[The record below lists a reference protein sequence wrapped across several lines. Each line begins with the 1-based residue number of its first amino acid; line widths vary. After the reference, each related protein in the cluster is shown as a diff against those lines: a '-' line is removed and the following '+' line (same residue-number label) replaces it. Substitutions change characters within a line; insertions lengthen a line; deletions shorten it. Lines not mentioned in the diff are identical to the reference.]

1 MYHDSIKARSRS
13 DRPPLHEASNRAN
26 ILRGVGE
33 QSPLLPS
40 SPPTLKYQMSAQSSE
55 APSTDDI
62 CPSTAAAA
70 PTTPPPPPPP
80 PAAFGV
86 AAENK
91 RLPIAAES
99 QPNSNRNSAISTTS
113 TASGKCKRKTHIGPW
128 QLGRTLGKGATGR
141 VRLAKHALTGQ
152 TAAIKIV
159 SKRSATMAQSQS
171 IAAMDKNMERS
182 TCVPGGRVI
191 PCGIE
196 REVVIMKLIEH
207 PNIINLYDVWENRGE
222 LYLVLEY
229 VEGGELFGYVSENGP
244 LPEIEAIRLFRQII
258 AALSYCHRFNICH
271 RDLKPENILLDTNC
285 NIKLAD
291 FGMAA
296 LQPAGHWLNTSCG
309 SPHYASPEII
319 YGHRYQGDKADIW
332 SCGIIL
338 FAMLSGYLPFDGGDL
353 PNTLHLVKKG
363 EYVFPPWL
371 SSESMNLI
379 QRILQKQP
387 RDRIRID
394 EMWSHPLL
402 KKYEKHHILMA
413 SEGTSLGP
421 SPPLSDKDCGKKISR
436 RQDIDMEL
444 LRSLQTLWHGARVE
458 ELISRLLSDE
468 ANHEKMFYHAL
479 AKFRDDQLEHY
490 EGPLGYSASDYHH
503 ICRPPAK
510 SQLRIPSSRHHRNQS
525 WRRSQLSIA
534 TGRSACG
541 EAYPEPKSAR
551 TIASYDPYRSSRTP
565 ISNPQ
570 VEFANVTIHRR
581 SSSSPTSKG
590 NDSSSQTSNSPSHF
604 TVKRHP
610 SKDGRS
616 LIRSSYIGPNRW
628 SRKGSISSFQFR
640 GSIASSRRRI
650 NGFTGPRSTSYKRN
664 VHFRH
669 PRNQRSTGRHT
680 PKQNRIA
687 QTHSQ
692 YSFSS
697 SGVGERGKLSCDR
710 FSSPTLPTPPPPVRK
725 RMAPEQ
731 KFDPETVRQR
741 ISCQYWRD
749 EARKVSTELG
759 KICEEAF
766 NRTSVSSSVHSV
778 DTAKQLESPPTSV
791 STPGEIDSSEDRY
804 KMRPLP
810 EPPVESSNSYTIREL
825 ADTRRRLIEHSI
837 QATSEDLPQYLSEVI
852 AHLDRL
858 IGDELAPN
866 AVKITKPCPEPV
878 PHASEPFLPS
888 ITEDDVFNDCT
899 TIIEDIQHI
908 PNILEPK
915 QLNNGNWKPEKTIRI
930 VPQDPTFREMDTIKP
945 LTIRKKSGPSST
957 HKKHQSM
964 DSLGRYRS
972 SSNSTSEEAPVS
984 VSLSRRSSA
993 RYYTGLEP
1001 IEENPKS
1008 PKGNDDVR
1016 NSGESKKWLWFKHKP
1031 QSHEQIPPPLPSKDT
1046 APCLTPVNDSNNPKL
1061 GKRNSV
1067 QGLLGPDRKR
1077 SVQTLIE
1084 GVELPKVIEEIIEE
1098 NRPERKEGKGRFWP
1112 FRRKKTEKQKP
1123 IHEIAKGI
1131 NDLNDTSSSVL
1142 SVPAT
1147 IISNEAPV
1155 FPVHS
1160 QSSKSHER
1168 NDTNITRR
1176 RRHSGAQNW
1185 FTRFFHVKPA
1195 TKTLAFQVSKV
1206 RARKEVVKILHEWKK
1221 YGMQNVH
1228 FDKENNIVRGR
1239 VAEVNF
1245 LRLSPVEFCGE
1256 FFTILEQGRQ
1266 VNLSLLRL
1274 KQERGAASSFHKVVD
1289 TLQIVLKK
1297 RDLLVDDTSK
1307 AKKMAK
1313 VLDLA

>member
-13 DRPPLHEASNRAN
+13 DRPPLREARNRAN
-26 ILRGVGE
+26 ILRGAGE
-33 QSPLLPS
+33 QSQLLPS
-40 SPPTLKYQMSAQSSE
+40 SPPTLKYQMSIQSSE
-55 APSTDDI
+55 ALGTDDTF
-62 CPSTAAAA
+62 PSTAASA
-70 PTTPPPPPPP
+70 PPTPPTPLPP
-80 PAAFGV
+80 PASGV
-86 AAENK
+86 GAENK
-91 RLPIAAES
+91 RLPMAVES

-113 TASGKCKRKTHIGPW
+113 TASGKSKRKTHIGPW

-171 IAAMDKNMERS
+171 IAAMDKNMELT

-229 VEGGELFGYVSENGP
+229 VEGGELFSYVSENGP

-271 RDLKPENILLDTNC
+271 RDLKPENILLDTHC

-353 PNTLHLVKKG
+353 PSTLQLVKKG

-371 SSESMNLI
+371 SSEAMNLI
-379 QRILQKQP
+379 QCILQKQP
-387 RDRIRID
+387 RDRISIN

-402 KKYEKHHILMA
+402 KKYEKHHTLMA
-413 SEGTSLGP
+413 SEGASLGP
-421 SPPLSDKDCGKKISR
+421 PPPLSDKDCGRKITR
-436 RQDIDMEL
+436 RQDIDTEL

-458 ELISRLLSDE
+458 ELINKLLSDE

-479 AKFRDDQLEHY
+479 AKFRDDQLENY

-503 ICRPPAK
+503 ISRPSAK
-510 SQLRIPSSRHHRNQS
+510 SQLRVPSSRHPNQS

-534 TGRSACG
+534 TGRSSYRVTS
-541 EAYPEPKSAR
+541 YPEPKSAR

-570 VEFANVTIHRR
+570 VEFANVTIHRQ
-581 SSSSPTSKG
+581 SSSSPKSKG
-590 NDSSSQTSNSPSHF
+590 NDSSSQTSTSLSHF
-604 TVKRHP
+604 TLKRQLSEDRH
-610 SKDGRS
+610 SFI
-616 LIRSSYIGPNRW
+616 LSSSIGPNRW
-628 SRKGSISSFQFR
+628 SKNSISSFQSR
-640 GSIASSRRRI
+640 GSIASSRRRV
-650 NGFTGPRSTSYKRN
+650 NGSKGPRSISYKRN
-664 VHFRH
+664 VYFRH

-680 PKQNRIA
+680 PKQKRIA

-697 SGVGERGKLSCDR
+697 GVAEKGKLSCDR
-710 FSSPTLPTPPPPVRK
+710 FSSPTLPTPPPPVRMRK
-725 RMAPEQ
+725 AAEQ
-731 KFDPETVRQR
+731 EVDSEITRQR
-741 ISCQYWRD
+741 IACQYWRD

-766 NRTSVSSSVHSV
+766 NRTSVSSSVHSA
-778 DTAKQLESPPTSV
+778 DTAKPPESPPTSV
-791 STPGEIDSSEDRY
+791 STPGETDSSEDRY

-825 ADTRRRLIEHSI
+825 ADTRRRLIEHSV
-837 QATSEDLPQYLSEVI
+837 QATSEGLPQYLSEVI

-858 IGDELAPN
+858 IGDELAPS
-866 AVKITKPCPEPV
+866 AAKVSKPCPEPV
-878 PHASEPFLPS
+878 PHAPEPFLPS
-888 ITEDDVFNDCT
+888 ITEDDIFHDCT
-899 TIIEDIQHI
+899 TIIEDTRRS

-915 QLNNGNWKPEKTIRI
+915 SSKNGNWKPEKTIRI
-930 VPQDPTFREMDTIKP
+930 VPQDPTYLEMATIKP
-945 LTIRKKSGPSST
+945 LTIRKKSGASSM
-957 HKKHQSM
+957 HKKNHSM

-972 SSNSTSEEAPVS
+972 VSDSAGEESPISTP
-984 VSLSRRSSA
+984 LSRRSSNA
-993 RYYTGLEP
+993 RYYAGLEP

-1008 PKGNDDVR
+1008 PKRNNDAR
-1016 NSGESKKWLWFKHKP
+1016 NSGESKKWPWFKHKS

-1046 APCLTPVNDSNNPKL
+1046 APSLTPANDGNNPKL
-1061 GKRNSV
+1061 GKRNSI
-1067 QGLLGPDRKR
+1067 QGLLEPGKKK

-1084 GVELPKVIEEIIEE
+1084 VDEPSKVIEE
-1098 NRPERKEGKGRFWP
+1098 NLPDRREGKGRFWP
-1112 FRRKKTEKQKP
+1112 FRWKKPQNQKP

-1131 NDLNDTSSSVL
+1131 NDLNEASSSVL

-1147 IISNEAPV
+1147 VIAGEAPV
-1155 FPVHS
+1155 SFPS
-1160 QSSKSHER
+1160 QCSKPYKR
-1168 NDTNITRR
+1168 NNTNIMKG
-1176 RRHSGAQNW
+1176 RHSAAQNW
-1185 FTRFFHVKPA
+1185 FARFFHVKPA
-1195 TKTLAFQVSKV
+1195 TKTLAFQVSKI

-1221 YGMQNVH
+1221 YGMEDVH

-1256 FFTILEQGRQ
+1256 FFTILEQGRHA
-1266 VNLSLLRL
+1266 NLSLLHL

-1297 RDLLVDDTSK
+1297 RGLLVEDTSK